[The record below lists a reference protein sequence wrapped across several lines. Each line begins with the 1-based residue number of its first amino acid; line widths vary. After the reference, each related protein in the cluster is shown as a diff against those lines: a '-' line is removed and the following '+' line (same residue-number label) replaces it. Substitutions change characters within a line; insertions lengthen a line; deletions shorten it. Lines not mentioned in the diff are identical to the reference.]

1 MHAAGHRDE
10 QIGVKSSAH
19 QSIRS
24 GIKYLHQK
32 PDGFARVRFG
42 LIDGLLDEQL

>member
-1 MHAAGHRDE
+1 
-10 QIGVKSSAH
+10 
-19 QSIRS
+19 
-24 GIKYLHQK
+24 LHQK